1 MEQRQSFSEWCW
13 SSWTPRR
20 KQMNLDPHLT
30 LFTNINSKWV
40 RDPNV
45 KRKTMRL
52 LENNIGENLDGFGY
66 DDLKKNKKTKKTESC
81 ELSEETSAMSQFVF
95 GRIHTSSGRPWGS
108 INTME
113 GNCTFSD
120 NNFVIW
126 EYFPTFTSL
135 FSLPVMHYL

>member
-1 MEQRQSFSEWCW
+1 MKFEVF
-13 SSWTPRR
+13 
-20 KQMNLDPHLT
+20 
-30 LFTNINSKWV
+30 WV
-40 RDPNV
+40 RMCHSLIKPDFP
-45 KRKTMRL
+45 
-52 LENNIGENLDGFGY
+52 F
-66 DDLKKNKKTKKTESC
+66 KKKKKKESC

>member
-66 DDLKKNKKTKKTESC
+66 DDLKKNKKTKKTPPK
-81 ELSEETSAMSQFVF
+81 T
-95 GRIHTSSGRPWGS
+95 I
-108 INTME
+108 
-113 GNCTFSD
+113 
-120 NNFVIW
+120 
-126 EYFPTFTSL
+126 
-135 FSLPVMHYL
+135 

>member
-1 MEQRQSFSEWCW
+1 MVLAQKQKYRSIEPDTGLSQRSKGGTMEQRQSFSEWCW

-66 DDLKKNKKTKKTESC
+66 DDLKKNKKTKKTPPK
-81 ELSEETSAMSQFVF
+81 T
-95 GRIHTSSGRPWGS
+95 I
-108 INTME
+108 
-113 GNCTFSD
+113 
-120 NNFVIW
+120 
-126 EYFPTFTSL
+126 
-135 FSLPVMHYL
+135 